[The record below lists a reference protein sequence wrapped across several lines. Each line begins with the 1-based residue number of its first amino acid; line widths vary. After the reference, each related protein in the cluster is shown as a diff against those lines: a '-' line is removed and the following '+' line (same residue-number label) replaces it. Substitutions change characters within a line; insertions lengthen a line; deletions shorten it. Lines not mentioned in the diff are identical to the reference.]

1 MSSNWATCLLEEIAS
16 SDRGAIAIG
25 PFGSRLKAD
34 AYVASGVRVIRG
46 TNLND
51 GSGFSGEFV
60 CISEGKASEL
70 GNANVRPLDL
80 VFPHRGN
87 IGSVGL
93 VPDDGKR
100 YVLSTS
106 LMKVTFDTEKVDPR
120 FMYFFFRSDLGRQG
134 LLKNA
139 SQVGTPGI
147 ATPLTSLKA
156 CVVPIPPLHIQ
167 RDIATTLDALDQRIN
182 VLRRHSSILEGMARA
197 IFESWFINFDPVR
210 SKAEGREPEGMS
222 ADVAAL
228 FPREFVDSE
237 LGPIPKGWCWRTMGE
252 ISSVGIGKTPPRKE
266 SQWFSESDEDVPWVS
281 IRDMGALGAYVTNTR
296 EFLTRDAI
304 DRFNVR
310 SVPKNTVL
318 LSFKLTVGRVGITVG
333 QMVTNEAIAHF
344 NLPDCS
350 LVTSEYVYLYLK
362 RFNFDSLAST
372 SSIADAVNSKTVR
385 EIPVLVPDR
394 EVMGKFQEAVEPI
407 FSKILLASEQSIAL
421 EKIRDLLLPRLL
433 SGTIKVA

>member
-60 CISEGKASEL
+60 CISEGKASGL

-106 LMKVTFDTEKVDPR
+106 MMKVTFDTEKVDPR
-120 FMYFFFRSDLGRQG
+120 FMYFFFRSDLGRQE

-182 VLRRHSSILEGMARA
+182 VLIRHSSILEGMARA

-222 ADVAAL
+222 ADIAAL
-228 FPREFVDSE
+228 SPSEFVDSE
-237 LGPIPKGWCWRTMGE
+237 LGPIPMGW
-252 ISSVGIGKTPPRKE
+252 SVGRLDDLLVLQRGFDLPATQRTAGDFPVLAASGPSGTHHISMAKGPGVTTGRSGVIGKVFYVHEDYWPLNTSLWVKEFKGVPPTYAFRLLAHIDLAGFN
-266 SQWFSESDEDVPWVS
+266 SGSAVPTLNRNHIHSLPVVLPPKPLV
-281 IRDMGALGAYVTNTR
+281 AAY
-296 EFLTRDAI
+296 DAI
-304 DRFNVR
+304 ATDMLRR
-310 SVPKNTVL
+310 SKSAEDQADCLAKLREALLPK
-318 LSFKLTVGRVGITVG
+318 
-333 QMVTNEAIAHF
+333 
-344 NLPDCS
+344 
-350 LVTSEYVYLYLK
+350 
-362 RFNFDSLAST
+362 
-372 SSIADAVNSKTVR
+372 
-385 EIPVLVPDR
+385 
-394 EVMGKFQEAVEPI
+394 
-407 FSKILLASEQSIAL
+407 LLAGQFVFGE
-421 EKIRDLLLPRLL
+421 EN
-433 SGTIKVA
+433 G